1 MSCCIK
7 GVAWEDSLAF
17 LNIAWVQALQ
27 GFGRWARKGRRA
39 CNYVSEIWIV
49 PPIPLLLPIDRAVR
63 FLPISTKWKQARM
76 RIVIEKHE
84 KDHSCHLRQSAFRID
99 SMQIFKFQK
108 HSCRLSFLFPPRC
121 KAPQRACSQAILN
134 TITGFAAKWHLRNVS
149 ADIPYWWHITAQNLG
164 PVRIKF
170 LQVTGP
176 WNSDSR
182 LVKMATKDI
191 KMAGTWP
198 SLQTAQ

>member
-1 MSCCIK
+1 
-7 GVAWEDSLAF
+7 
-17 LNIAWVQALQ
+17 
-27 GFGRWARKGRRA
+27 
-39 CNYVSEIWIV
+39 
-49 PPIPLLLPIDRAVR
+49 
-63 FLPISTKWKQARM
+63 
-76 RIVIEKHE
+76 
-84 KDHSCHLRQSAFRID
+84 
-99 SMQIFKFQK
+99 MQIFKFQK
-108 HSCRLSFLFPPRC
+108 HSCRLSFLFPPHC

-176 WNSDSR
+176 RNSDLR

-191 KMAGTWP
+191 RWQGHGLLFKLHNNRIWNNFQSVERFF
-198 SLQTAQ
+198 SLNLLSPKPFLTYKSFSLIMLTCYQSNNTY